1 MHLNASEN
9 MVGKL
14 LSSHLNATA
23 LRGDNGWAEIKLRTF
38 PSPKDYSDAILRM
51 VVAHSAGTSSTP
63 QIIQR
68 IHQGAKCSPPYK
80 PDIKPN
86 ARDTEVG
93 FQRTIQMLKRLNGT
107 ARNCKLPSFLSPNR
121 YFTSFPLVFLFFGP
135 RGPLVRRSWGSGL
148 LQMIIRRIRP
158 LANDHPADPAT
169 CKWSSVSPITLITSP
184 RIQNQSRGPS

>member
-38 PSPKDYSDAILRM
+38 SSPKDYSDAILRM
-51 VVAHSAGTSSTP
+51 VVAYSAGTRSTP

-86 ARDTEVG
+86 ARDSEVD

-107 ARNCKLPSFLSPNR
+107 AWIKLQIAILSFHLSVFHFHYFIFLYCVCLMKKENPISTKTFCGFSKNQPFQSCKICE
-121 YFTSFPLVFLFFGP
+121 FTS
-135 RGPLVRRSWGSGL
+135 L
-148 LQMIIRRIRP
+148 LMWLQVKAM
-158 LANDHPADPAT
+158 
-169 CKWSSVSPITLITSP
+169 
-184 RIQNQSRGPS
+184 

>member
-51 VVAHSAGTSSTP
+51 VVAYSAGTRSTP

-68 IHQGAKCSPPYK
+68 IHQGAKCNPPYK

-86 ARDTEVG
+86 ARDSEVD

-107 ARNCKLPSFLSPNR
+107 ACNCKLPSFHLSVFHFHYFIFLYCVCQMKKENPISTKTFCGFSKNQPFQSCKICE
-121 YFTSFPLVFLFFGP
+121 FTSFLM
-135 RGPLVRRSWGSGL
+135 W
-148 LQMIIRRIRP
+148 LQVKAM
-158 LANDHPADPAT
+158 
-169 CKWSSVSPITLITSP
+169 
-184 RIQNQSRGPS
+184 

>member
-1 MHLNASEN
+1 MHLNAFEN

-51 VVAHSAGTSSTP
+51 VPVVAYSAGTRSTP

-121 YFTSFPLVFLFFGP
+121 YFTSIPLVFLFFGP

-148 LQMIIRRIRP
+148 LQMIIRRIWP
-158 LANDHPADPAT
+158 LANDHLEKTAS
-169 CKWSSVSPITLITSP
+169 CKWSSGGSGHLQMIIQ
-184 RIQNQSRGPS
+184 RI